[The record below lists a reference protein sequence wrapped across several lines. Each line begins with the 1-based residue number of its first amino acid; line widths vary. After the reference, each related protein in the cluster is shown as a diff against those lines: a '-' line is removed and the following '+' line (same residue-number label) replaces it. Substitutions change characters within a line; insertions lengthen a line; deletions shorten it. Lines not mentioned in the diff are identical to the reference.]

1 MINSAA
7 IILPNQLFKN
17 IHYLHGLESVYVIE
31 ENLFFNQF
39 AFHQQKII
47 FHRASMQYYKN
58 YLETNG
64 FKVEYIEAKNPLS
77 KIDKLIDFLAQ
88 KGIQEIHIS
97 EIFDEWINR
106 SIQKSVQQNK
116 LQLITH
122 PAQDFILNSQEV
134 NAYFEEGKRYFQ
146 TDFYVFFRKK
156 YKVLVDENTKPLG
169 GKWTFDGENRK
180 KIPKN
185 AWIPLTPNILPNQ
198 WVVEAKKYQ
207 STHFPNNLGT
217 ANDFNFAVTHA
228 QAEAQML
235 LFFKERF
242 ADFGDYEDAIIS
254 NQTFLF
260 HSVLSP
266 YLNCGLL
273 SPRFLLEEAI
283 KYAQK
288 NEIPLNSLEG
298 FVRQIMG
305 WREFIKVVYQRKGN
319 FQRTYNY
326 WGFNR
331 SIPKSFYDG
340 TTGIAPLDH
349 SIKKVLKHAYNHHI
363 ERLMILGNFMLL
375 CEFNP
380 DEVYQWFMEM
390 YIDAYDWVMVPN
402 VYGMT
407 QFADGGLMTS
417 KPYISGSN
425 YLIKMSNY
433 DKNAPWCK
441 IWDGLFWRFMH
452 VHRDFFMKNPRLGML
467 VKTFDK
473 MAEDKKQAHLQI
485 AQNFLDS
492 LDAKGKN

>member
-1 MINSAA
+1 MLNTA
-7 IILPNQLFKN
+7 IIFPNQLFKN
-17 IHYLHGLESVYVIE
+17 VEFLSLVDIVYLIE
-31 ENLFFNQF
+31 EDLFFNQF
-39 AFHQQKII
+39 NFHQQKII

-58 YLETNG
+58 YLENLG
-64 FKVEYIEAKNPLS
+64 IKVLYIEAKNPLS
-77 KIDKLIDFLAQ
+77 KIENLIQKLSENSEN
-88 KGIQEIHIS
+88 EIHFS
-97 EIFDEWINR
+97 EIFDEWLMKKIK
-106 SIQKSVQQNK
+106 KSTKKYNLK
-116 LQLITH
+116 IKIH
-122 PAQDFILNSQEV
+122 PAQDFILNSPEV
-134 NAYFEEGKRYFQ
+134 NAYFDEGKRYFQ

-156 YKVLVDENTKPLG
+156 YKVLLDENSKPLG

-180 KIPKN
+180 KIPNNIGVPLNTSCENNK
-185 AWIPLTPNILPNQ
+185 WIE
-198 WVVEAKKYQ
+198 EAKNYQ
-207 STHFPNNLGT
+207 KTYFENNIGEAYL
-217 ANDFNFAVTHA
+217 FNYAVTHA
-228 QAEAQML
+228 QAEAQMH
-235 LFFKERF
+235 LFFTEKL
-242 ADFGDYEDAIIS
+242 ALFGDYEDAIIS

-266 YLNCGLL
+266 YLNSGLL
-273 SPRFLLEEAI
+273 SPKQLLDNVI
-283 KYAQK
+283 LFAQK
-288 NEIPLNSLEG
+288 NNIPLNSLEG
-298 FVRQIMG
+298 FVRQILG

-319 FQRTYNY
+319 YQRTKNY
-326 WGFNR
+326 WGFTR
-331 SIPKSFYDG
+331 AIPPSFYNG
-340 TTGIAPLDH
+340 TTGITPVDD

-441 IWDGLFWRFMH
+441 IWDALFWRFMH

>member
-1 MINSAA
+1 MLHITL
-7 IILPNQLFKN
+7 IFPNQLFKN
-17 IHYLHGLESVYVIE
+17 VQFLSLVDTVYLIE
-31 ENLFFNQF
+31 EDLFFNQF
-39 AFHQQKII
+39 KFHQQKII

-58 YLETNG
+58 YLENLG
-64 FKVEYIEAKNPLS
+64 IKVLYIEAKNPLS
-77 KIDKLIDFLAQ
+77 KVENLIQNLSENLVN
-88 KGIQEIHIS
+88 EIHFS
-97 EIFDEWINR
+97 EIFDEWLLQKIK
-106 SIQKSVQQNK
+106 KSVKKYNLK
-116 LQLITH
+116 IEIH
-122 PAQDFILNSQEV
+122 PAQYFILNSSEV
-134 NAYFEEGKRYFQ
+134 NAYFDEGKRYFQ

-156 YKVLVDENTKPLG
+156 YKVLIDENNKPLG
-169 GKWTFDGENRK
+169 GKWTFDGDNRK

-185 AWIPLTPNILPNQ
+185 TWLPVIPTISANQ
-198 WVVEAKKYQ
+198 WVEEAKKYQ
-207 STHFPNNLGT
+207 STYFPTNLGT
-217 ANDFNFAVTHA
+217 SVDFNFAVTHQ
-228 QAEAQML
+228 QAEEQMH
-235 LFFKERF
+235 LFFREKF

-266 YLNCGLL
+266 YLNSGLL
-273 SPRFLLEEAI
+273 SPKQLLDNAI
-283 KYAQK
+283 LFAQK
-288 NEIPLNSLEG
+288 NNIPLNSLEG
-298 FVRQIMG
+298 FVRQILG

-319 FQRTYNY
+319 YQRTKNY
-326 WGFNR
+326 WGFTR
-331 SIPKSFYDG
+331 SIPSSFYNG
-340 TTGIAPLDH
+340 TTGITPLDD

-425 YLIKMSNY
+425 YILKMSNY
-433 DKNAPWCK
+433 DKNAPWGK
-441 IWDGLFWRFMH
+441 VWDALFWRFMH
-452 VHRDFFMKNPRLGML
+452 VHRDFFMQNPRLGML

-473 MAEDKKQAHLQI
+473 LSEEKKQAHLTI